1 MYLQFP
7 LRRFKKLTSCWPP
20 CPAFAPGT
28 TPTSLCEKENFFCHG
43 VLLKARLP
51 VFFKMLDGGI
61 KVVKVDGIK
70 LSIMDEVIKY
80 IYTDQVSITKNR
92 MVKLV
97 KAADKFELSG
107 LLTKSL

>member
-28 TPTSLCEKENFFCHG
+28 TSTSLVCEEEKFFCHR
-43 VLLKARLP
+43 VLLKARSP

-61 KVVKVDGIK
+61 EVVKVDGIK
-70 LSIMDEVIKY
+70 PSIMDDDSKY
-80 IYTDQVSITKNR
+80 IYTDQVSIT
-92 MVKLV
+92 
-97 KAADKFELSG
+97 
-107 LLTKSL
+107 